1 MPGRW
6 SSAGRGCTGG
16 RKLSASQYNW
26 RKASATEVFE
36 AGGLVTSG
44 GNGFIDPDKAVGKLK
59 NHGRGLW
66 RMQAFVAFLMYVIA
80 VITGEERPAVS
91 YARYYFDFSR

>member
-1 MPGRW
+1 MPGRR
-6 SSAGRGCTGG
+6 SSAGRGCTGV
-16 RKLSASQYNW
+16 RKLSASQYTW

-36 AGGLVTSG
+36 AGGLAISR

-66 RMQAFVAFLMYVIA
+66 RMQAFLAFVMSLIA

-91 YARYYFDFSR
+91 YARYHLDFGR